1 MSNILLEIKN
11 LSKKYN
17 NKEVVSIESFK
28 LLEGDILGFIGANGA
43 GKSTSINM
51 LTTIVSPD
59 SGSIYYKGKDIKN
72 QQNIFKSSL
81 GVVPQELAIYE
92 DLSAYDN
99 VKFFC
104 SLYGFKGNE
113 LKERTKDALE
123 FVGLWERHKEFP
135 SKFSGGM
142 KRRLNIA
149 CAIAHSPKIL
159 IMDEPTVGIDP
170 QSRNKILE
178 VIKCINTNGTTVIY
192 TSHYMEEIETL
203 CNRIALI
210 DKGIIIEDL
219 DKSLYK
225 NKYLEFGCKTLEDI
239 FLYLTGTD
247 LRDLEE

>member
-1 MSNILLEIKN
+1 MNDVLLEIKN

-17 NKEVVSIESFK
+17 NKEVVSRESFK
-28 LLEGDILGFIGANGA
+28 LLEGDILGFIGPNGA

-51 LTTIVSPD
+51 FTTIVSPD
-59 SGSIYYKGKDIKN
+59 SGSICYKGKDIEN

-113 LKERTKDALE
+113 LKKRTKEALE

-178 VIKCINTNGTTVIY
+178 VIKDINASGTTVIY

-203 CNRIALI
+203 CNRIILI
-210 DKGIIIEDL
+210 DKGVIIEDL

-225 NKYLEFGCKTLEDI
+225 NKYLKFGCNTLEDI